1 LWFSFVEEHS
11 VIMAGL
17 AGLLGGYGSED
28 EGSEDEQQQEQGAQ
42 APTLC
47 PACAQNTWQRK

>member
-1 LWFSFVEEHS
+1 
-11 VIMAGL
+11 MAGL

-28 EGSEDEQQQEQGAQ
+28 DGSEDEQQQEQGAEAQ
-42 APTLC
+42 TLC